1 MRGPVGKKPVTASRL
16 LTRSDRTSPF
26 GSSHTHPALT
36 YVGSGAV
43 RSGSRTPESEGL
55 VGSISLRT
63 VGLGLCVAFAL
74 FMVWIVFFVVG
85 PTIPN
90 SFGFDARAYW
100 GFPRD
105 PIYAGPGT
113 ANGYTI
119 YRYSPVFI
127 PIMQL
132 FTLIPWPVFALL
144 WAGFLFAVY
153 LWMSGRNW
161 LPLLAFPPIL
171 FELSMGNIHLLLA
184 AAVVLGFRWP
194 AAWSFVLLTK
204 VTPGIG
210 LLWFAVRREWRSL
223 AIALGVTLAIVAV
236 GVVVAPAAW
245 ADWVRSLRDTA
256 PSVGENIVA
265 IPLLFRLV
273 ASAGLVVFG
282 ALTNRR
288 WTVVVASTLAL
299 PTLWSHSFAM
309 LVGIVA
315 LRRGMPE
322 RAVDV
327 RDALRNLRLGAAAAS
342 QRLVRRPADPVVQ

>member
-1 MRGPVGKKPVTASRL
+1 M
-16 LTRSDRTSPF
+16 
-26 GSSHTHPALT
+26 
-36 YVGSGAV
+36 
-43 RSGSRTPESEGL
+43 
-55 VGSISLRT
+55 GSISLRT
-63 VGLGLCVAFAL
+63 LGWCLCVAIAL
-74 FMVWIVFFVVG
+74 LMFLLVFFVVG

-90 SFGFDARAYW
+90 SFGFDSRAYW

-113 ANGYTI
+113 ANGYAI
-119 YRYSPVFI
+119 YRYSPALI
-127 PIMQL
+127 PILQL
-132 FTLIPWPVFALL
+132 FTLIPWPVFAAI
-144 WAGFLFAVY
+144 WAAFLFAIY
-153 LWMSGRNW
+153 LWMSGRDW

-223 AIALGVTLAIVAV
+223 GIALGVTLAIVAV
-236 GVVVAPAAW
+236 GLVVAPATW
-245 ADWVRSLRDTA
+245 ADWVRSLRETG
-256 PSVGENIVA
+256 PSVGDNSIA
-265 IPLLFRLV
+265 IPLVLRV
-273 ASAGLVVFG
+273 AGAAVIVVFG

-299 PTLWSHSFAM
+299 PTLWTHGFAV

-322 RAVDV
+322 RLMPAVP
-327 RDALRNLRLGAAAAS
+327 RSLARLFSPRVAAPSAS
-342 QRLVRRPADPVVQ
+342 

>member
-1 MRGPVGKKPVTASRL
+1 MLV
-16 LTRSDRTSPF
+16 
-26 GSSHTHPALT
+26 
-36 YVGSGAV
+36 
-43 RSGSRTPESEGL
+43 EGEP

-63 VGLGLCVAFAL
+63 LGWCLCVAMGLIL
-74 FMVWIVFFVVG
+74 FWLVFFVVG

-119 YRYSPVFI
+119 YRYSPVFV
-127 PIMQL
+127 PLLEL
-132 FTLIPWPVFALL
+132 FTLVPWPVFAAL
-144 WAGFLFAVY
+144 WAAFLFGIY

-184 AAVVLGFRWP
+184 AAIVLGFRWP
-194 AAWSFVLLTK
+194 AAWSFVILTK
-204 VTPGIG
+204 VAPGIG

-223 AIALGVTLAIVAV
+223 GIALGLTAAIAIV
-236 GVVVAPAAW
+236 GFLVAPAAW
-245 ADWVRSLRDTA
+245 ANWVRSLADTQA
-256 PSVGENIVA
+256 SIGENSVA
-265 IPLLFRLV
+265 IPLVVRLV
-273 ASAGLVVFG
+273 AAAAIVVAG

-299 PTLWSHSFAM
+299 PTLWTHGLAM
-309 LVGIVA
+309 LVGVVA
-315 LRRGMPE
+315 LHRGMPE
-322 RAVDV
+322 RLVP
-327 RDALRNLRLGAAAAS
+327 ALPRTLARFVSPRLAAPTAT
-342 QRLVRRPADPVVQ
+342 